1 MRLMRILQSEKTAW
15 IAGATAVAILA
26 AAAYG
31 LVGWLGVG
39 LLGLIGL
46 SVSNQVDL
54 QGGHAVADFD
64 HGGAAV
70 TGYARQLDEASAAA
84 LSPEQKLAAAAERE
98 KRSNTVYLANTVFI
112 ALIALG
118 FGLFAIH
125 EVP

>member
-1 MRLMRILQSEKTAW
+1 MMRILRSEKTAW

-26 AAAYG
+26 AAAYW

-54 QGGHAVADFD
+54 HGGHAAADFA
-64 HGGAAV
+64 HGKSII
-70 TGYARQLDEASAAA
+70 TGYARQLDEARAAA
-84 LSPEQKLAAAAERE
+84 SSPEQRMAAAAERE
-98 KRSNTVYLANTVFI
+98 KRSNTVYLTNTVFI